1 MYYHGS
7 KKSEECPFAGKGYTF
22 WLYPLSRQ
30 VYNKWDTHCPAYAYC
45 SNYKDEGPSPVD
57 KVLRQ
62 FTCLGHTSMDEFK
75 VAQAEWTMNG
85 WTTDVTYEPPHEE
98 DTNSL
103 PSHPPMAPLTDPF
116 LTQEE
121 QKSQASSLTDT
132 PTLDMIEER
141 VVRLENILQA
151 EKQIKNTTGSV
162 NLSLLLLL
170 LSPFIYYLIICLI
183 PSKDIVIS
191 SRDLRTEL

>member
-1 MYYHGS
+1 MP
-7 KKSEECPFAGKGYTF
+7 C
-22 WLYPLSRQ
+22 Q
-30 VYNKWDTHCPAYAYC
+30 AYAYRPTTT
-45 SNYKDEGPSPVD
+45 DDGPSTVD
-57 KVLRQ
+57 KILRQ

-85 WTTDVTYEPPHEE
+85 WKTDVTYEPLREE
-98 DTNSL
+98 ENNSL
-103 PSHPPMAPLTDPF
+103 PSHPPLAPLTDPF

-121 QKSQASSLTDT
+121 EKSQPSSLTDT

-141 VVRLENILQA
+141 VAHLENILQV
-151 EKQIKNTTGSV
+151 EKQTKNATVSL

-170 LSPFIYYLIICLI
+170 LSSLIYYFITCLI